1 MADPLQPLKDGSK
14 MLWSLG
20 DYRLT
25 AGVLEPEAQALVAR
39 AGMRP
44 GLAVLDVAAG
54 NGNFA
59 IAAARAGARVVA
71 TDLTPR
77 MVEWGRERSAAD
89 GLAME
94 WLEADA
100 EALPFEDGR
109 FDVVGS
115 TFGAQFAP
123 RPDVVAREL
132 FRVIKPGGLVAMA
145 NWTAAG
151 FSGKLSALTTS
162 YAPPAPM
169 ALPSAME
176 WGDPDEVR
184 RRFLGLASSVEVERR
199 AARFAFASTKAGQE
213 FFEHTN
219 PALLVLSRMLPA
231 ERYAK
236 LLEGARG
243 LVEQGCRPVD
253 GGVVLDNE
261 YLVVLARKTL
271 TESAPGP

>member
-1 MADPLQPLKDGSK
+1 

-25 AGVLEPEAQALVAR
+25 ATVLEPEAHALVAR
-39 AGMRP
+39 SGIRAGFE
-44 GLAVLDVAAG
+44 VLDVAAG

-89 GLAME
+89 GLAIE

-100 EALPFEDGR
+100 ELLPFADGR

-132 FRVIKPGGLVAMA
+132 SRVIKPGGLVAMA
-145 NWTAAG
+145 NWTAEG

-169 ALPSAME
+169 KLPSAME
-176 WGDPDEVR
+176 WGDPGEVR

-199 AARFAFASTKAGQE
+199 AARVRVCVDEGGPGILRANQPGVAGAGPDASPRPVRQVARRRPPPGRAG
-213 FFEHTN
+213 
-219 PALLVLSRMLPA
+219 LPA
-231 ERYAK
+231 CRWRR
-236 LLEGARG
+236 GAR
-243 LVEQGCRPVD
+243 Q
-253 GGVVLDNE
+253 
-261 YLVVLARKTL
+261 
-271 TESAPGP
+271 

>member
-1 MADPLQPLKDGSK
+1 VADPLQPLKDGSK

-25 AGVLEPEAQALVAR
+25 ATVLEPEAQALVAR
-39 AGMRP
+39 CGIRP
-44 GLAVLDVAAG
+44 GLEVLDVAAG

-77 MVEWGRERSAAD
+77 MVEWGRERSGTE
-89 GLAME
+89 GLAIE
-94 WLEADA
+94 WQEADA
-100 EALPFEDGR
+100 EALPFADGR

-123 RPDVVAREL
+123 RPDVVASEL
-132 FRVIKPGGLVAMA
+132 FRVIKSGGLVAMA
-145 NWTAAG
+145 NWTAEG
-151 FSGKLSALTTS
+151 FSGKLTALTTG

-169 ALPSAME
+169 TLPSAMA

-184 RRFLGLASSVEVERR
+184 RRFTGLAASVEVERR

-213 FFEHTN
+213 FFEQTN
-219 PALLVLSRMLPA
+219 PALLVLGRMLPA
-231 ERYAK
+231 DRYAD
-236 LLEGARG
+236 LLDGARR
-243 LVEQGCRPVD
+243 LVEQGCRAVD

-261 YLVVLARKTL
+261 YLGVLARK
-271 TESAPGP
+271 G